1 MNTEERYVNLKKFS
15 DFFKFCLTSGKI
27 CVKSLIIFFLI
38 GGIYLQDNR
47 GDNII
52 LSKIS
57 VQSLN
62 EFRNKCTSF

>member
-1 MNTEERYVNLKKFS
+1 M
-15 DFFKFCLTSGKI
+15 
-27 CVKSLIIFFLI
+27 KSLIIFFLI